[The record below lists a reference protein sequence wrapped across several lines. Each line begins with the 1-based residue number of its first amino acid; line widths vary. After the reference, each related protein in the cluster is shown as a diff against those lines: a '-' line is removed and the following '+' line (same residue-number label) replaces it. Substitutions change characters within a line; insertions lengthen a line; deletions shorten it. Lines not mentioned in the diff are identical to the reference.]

1 MERVILVS
9 GATGSQGGAVARHL
23 SDAGFEVRAVTRDPD
38 KPTARALAG
47 RGIEIVRGDLD
58 DHASLRRALEGVHGV
73 FSVQQFFEAG
83 YDGEVR
89 QGKAL
94 ADAAKDAGVEQF
106 VYSSVCG
113 ADLGTGIPHFE
124 SKWEIEEHLR
134 GAGPPHTILRPV
146 SFMQNWELTRERIL
160 EGTVALPLDPDKP
173 MQQVA
178 VEDIGAFA
186 TAAFKEPELWI
197 GREVALAGDETT
209 MSEAVE
215 TFSRVT
221 SRKIAYSQTTWEQFG
236 KSVPAEIT
244 RMYRWLNDVGYEVDI
259 AALRGEYPSLTT
271 FERYLRDHGWENA

>member
-9 GATGSQGGAVARHL
+9 GATGSQGGAVARSL
-23 SDAGFEVRAVTRDPD
+23 SDAGFEVRALTRDPS

-47 RGIEIVRGDLD
+47 RGIEVVRGDFD
-58 DHASLRRALEGVHGV
+58 DHESLRRALEGVHGV

-94 ADAAKDAGVEQF
+94 ADAAKDAGAEQF

-124 SKWEIEEHLR
+124 SKWEIEEYLR
-134 GAGPPHTILRPV
+134 GIGLPHTILRPV
-146 SFMQNWELTRERIL
+146 SFMQNWEWMREGIL
-160 EGTVALPLDPDKP
+160 EGTVAQPLNPDKP

-186 TAAFKEPELWI
+186 TAAFKNPERWV
-197 GREVALAGDETT
+197 GREAALAGDETT

-215 TFSRVT
+215 IFSRVT
-221 SRKIAYSQTTWEQFG
+221 NRKVAYSQTTWEQFS
-236 KSVPAEIT
+236 KSVPEEIT
-244 RMYRWLNDVGYEVDI
+244 HMYRWLNEVGYDVDI
-259 AALRGEYPSLTT
+259 AALRNEYPGLTT